1 MPAYFAS
8 LARVRGPSS
17 KALTLGTLPAV
28 EVGLGEA
35 PTGVSSAW
43 EAMQRWLDGG
53 GFLCTWRGK
62 SSPWVIRR
70 CLFIGLGVIPR
81 SEKEGT
87 KPTYV
92 CPGCSN
98 HTHDN
103 NMINR
108 CNVINKRVICL
119 T

>member
-8 LARVRGPSS
+8 LERVRGRSS
-17 KALTLGTLPAV
+17 KAPTLGTLPAV
-28 EVGLGEA
+28 EVGLREA

-70 CLFIGLGVIPR
+70 CLFIGLGILSHAENELYLV
-81 SEKEGT
+81 
-87 KPTYV
+87 
-92 CPGCSN
+92 
-98 HTHDN
+98 
-103 NMINR
+103 
-108 CNVINKRVICL
+108 
-119 T
+119 